1 MDASV
6 IVRTDGPAGLSV
18 KAAARG
24 HRFPADEPAALGGG
38 DTGPTPGELL
48 LGALGACTAITLR
61 MYAARKGWDLRSVEV
76 DLAFSKGEGGEKDR
90 IRRVIRLEGELDT
103 DQRERLLEIAGK
115 CPVHRILDA
124 GAALETVAGSAPR

>member
-6 IVRTDGPAGLSV
+6 LVRTDGPAGLAV

-38 DTGPTPGELL
+38 DSGPTPRELL
-48 LGALGACTAITLR
+48 LGALGACTTITLR

-76 DLAFSKGEGGEKDR
+76 DLAFSGGERGEKDR

-103 DQRERLLEIAGK
+103 EQRERLLEIAGK
-115 CPVHRILDA
+115 CPVHRTLEA
-124 GAALETVAGSAPR
+124 GAAVETVAG